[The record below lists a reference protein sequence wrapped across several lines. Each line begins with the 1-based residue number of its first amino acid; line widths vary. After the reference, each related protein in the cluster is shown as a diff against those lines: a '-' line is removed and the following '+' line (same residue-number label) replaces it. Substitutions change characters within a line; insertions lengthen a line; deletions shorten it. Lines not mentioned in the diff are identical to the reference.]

1 MKISLHLLLFCI
13 PVLGFSQETEI
24 KQKKEIEASVT
35 FSFHSN
41 GIAPIPAFS
50 LDKPAVAA
58 TASVKKGR
66 FSWDPALFYSLE
78 MKPWFIDN
86 WFHYR
91 IVARPKIELV
101 AGANLST
108 FCSGFEI
115 NGEEVLK
122 AERYFA
128 FSLAGT
134 YLFSPL
140 SSLSLEYWSDNG
152 QEPGSLTGHFSAL
165 TYNRSDIPLGK
176 SVLLSCNVMLF
187 YINYNGNN
195 DGLFI
200 SPTLSL
206 SVRNLPAALFL
217 QATQGI
223 VSNIEPW
230 PGFKWNLGVSYSL

>member
-1 MKISLHLLLFCI
+1 MRISLLLILICI
-13 PVLGFSQETEI
+13 PFPGFSQNTEFKPKNELET
-24 KQKKEIEASVT
+24 SLT
-35 FSFHSN
+35 LSFHSN

-91 IVARPKIELV
+91 IVARPKFELM
-101 AGANLST
+101 AGANFST

-128 FSLAGT
+128 FSLTGT
-134 YLFSPL
+134 YFFSPL
-140 SSLSLEYWSDNG
+140 SSLALEYWSDNG
-152 QEPGSLTGHFSAL
+152 QEPGSLSGHFTAL
-165 TYNRSDIPLGK
+165 TYNRSDIRLGT
-176 SVLLSCNVMLF
+176 SVLFSCNVMLF

-206 SVRNLPAALFL
+206 SVRNIPAALFF

-223 VSNIEPW
+223 QSNIDPW
-230 PGFKWNLGVSYSL
+230 PGFKWNVGVSYYL

>member
-24 KQKKEIEASVT
+24 KLKKEIEASVT

-128 FSLAGT
+128 FSLTGT

-165 TYNRSDIPLGK
+165 TYNRSAIPLGK

-206 SVRNLPAALFL
+206 SVSNLPAALFL